1 MNTDN
6 TPKTQE
12 RCPECGSALAFKSG
26 KRGPFL
32 ACTAYP
38 DCHYTKALHHGDG
51 HVVKA
56 LGVTCP
62 ACQQGEL
69 VLRQG
74 RFGMFIGCDQFPQ
87 CTHIEKP
94 DEPDHTT
101 LTCPACHKGELV
113 ERTSRY
119 GKRFFA
125 CDQYPKCHFAVNAQP
140 IAGTCEACGFALL
153 VERKKGG
160 KTVHQCADKPCS
172 AIQDESAAESE
183 SED

>member
-1 MNTDN
+1 M
-6 TPKTQE
+6 
-12 RCPECGSALAFKSG
+12 
-26 KRGPFL
+26 
-32 ACTAYP
+32 
-38 DCHYTKALHHGDG
+38 
-51 HVVKA
+51 KA

-125 CDQYPKCHFAVNAQP
+125 CDQY
-140 IAGTCEACGFALL
+140 L
-153 VERKKGG
+153 
-160 KTVHQCADKPCS
+160 S
-172 AIQDESAAESE
+172 AILP
-183 SED
+183 